1 MPIPNPNIIKPTK
14 YRGESG
20 RKKNPTPIP
29 MITPPP
35 IAQVLL
41 SSFLSDIG
49 KNHGLTLFKT
59 SANAKKHFPKFLII
73 LDDVTISFF

>member
-1 MPIPNPNIIKPTK
+1 MLVLVRKAFVYFFLLDIMELITIPIPNPNINDPTK

-20 RKKNPTPIP
+20 RKKNPTPTP

-41 SSFLSDIG
+41 SSFLLDIG
-49 KNHGLTLFKT
+49 KNHG
-59 SANAKKHFPKFLII
+59 
-73 LDDVTISFF
+73 